1 MAVIKVRDPSSG
13 DIKQF
18 NIKGDTPTDTE
29 KQRILSVLQQTP
41 RLGQLKGLEQA
52 GDTISNKD
60 RENFDYKTG
69 ADSGL
74 RALLS
79 FGESAE
85 DQEAI
90 LTKLVGADGFTRDN
104 EGRLALTL
112 EGQRKRGLDPV
123 GKNLVIEDEGFSFGD
138 IADLTGFVPE
148 TVGAIGGTIL
158 GLPFGLAGAAAGAG
172 IGAGLG
178 QTIEEGVESLLG
190 VQKQSAEE
198 VAKDVA
204 TEAALAATF
213 EFGGGLIFK
222 AGRALVGTGAKVA
235 RGVSSPTAKL
245 EGENLAR
252 AERLL
257 SKDYIPSADAI
268 GAPAMVGYR
277 QKFSENVLRDDT
289 RLRKNLDAAF
299 KEKDG
304 LIEKLIGAQADA
316 AAVGFGNL
324 SKQQFNALKKAQ
336 TDASKASIKAINESI
351 DYIQKNVDMDVSIN
365 ERLLNR
371 VNDAFIKFENKT
383 ASDFARVDDL
393 LKEVELPGGASA
405 QTARVVPTDEI
416 KASLETVVEEA
427 GGIAATADK
436 TQRAVEAIRALPERA
451 SFRQVVLARKQ
462 LNDALMSEN
471 ALFQRVLDDNLTKLR
486 NTLDRSVDGANLTN
500 LKALKGLSNA
510 AKEKIREAS
519 QLRLDAMNSYK
530 AGRKAFEDLERF
542 GLIRSVRDLGVNN
555 PNVKFEIDTFFNRVL
570 KSDQPERLKQLITTV
585 GDQGEVLRQE
595 LSRSFLENSIRKTGI
610 AQSGELSSGKFSGT
624 LFNNQILKLGDDV
637 GKVLFKEQWNEL
649 KNLGEVIA
657 RSGTEKL
664 DKEIL
669 DEILARGTAQNRP
682 LVDSLKELAEAK
694 EAFAQT
700 KSISLVNRMNQGLLD
715 PAEAVQ
721 IVATP
726 GRVSLAE
733 AKKIKKFFEKDP
745 EAFQNLKQ
753 FVVEDIL
760 SAVDQNVFSSS
771 QTAQALLKHINRFD
785 PKVLKE
791 ILGENEF
798 TTLKEFGKDL
808 DFLSDVSREGTIA
821 AAAVTSNPIKK
832 FKEIVQ
838 AKIFNMIGSNPEIA
852 KKYVQ
857 AAKAGRDNPEVVN
870 DRVADAVNDAA
881 GRLNL
886 GITRAQITTALPR
899 QVLAQAVGPQP
910 EDRRPPARANTGLGS
925 INVQP
930 ASNVSAVGS
939 IDITAPGV
947 GATLGLSPADQAIAT
962 RGRSPLSVPKEQ
974 YGGLFNR

>member
-1 MAVIKVRDPSSG
+1 MAVIKVRDNQG
-13 DIKQF
+13 KVRQF
-18 NIKGDTPTDTE
+18 RIAGDTPTAAE
-29 KQRILSVLQQTP
+29 QQRIGEALNPAPRIGQIQQ
-41 RLGQLKGLEQA
+41 LEDLVTRDS
-52 GDTISNKD
+52 GKDTD
-60 RENFDYKTG
+60 AFDYKTG

-104 EGRLALTL
+104 SGRLALTA
-112 EGQRKRGLDPV
+112 EGQRKRGMDPV

-158 GLPFGLAGAAAGAG
+158 GLPFGLVGASAGAGAGAA
-172 IGAGLG
+172 LG

-204 TEAALAATF
+204 TEAALAAGF
-213 EFGGGLIFK
+213 EFGAGLIFK
-222 AGRALVGTGAKVA
+222 AGRAVVGGGAKLA
-235 RGVSSPTAKL
+235 KGAGTPTAKL
-245 EGENLAR
+245 EGEQLAR

-257 SKDYIPSADAI
+257 DKDYIPSADAI

-289 RLRKNLDAAF
+289 RLRKNLDAALRD
-299 KEKDG
+299 KED
-304 LIEKLIGAQADA
+304 LINNLIGAQADA

-324 SKQQFNALKKAQ
+324 SKQQFNTLKKAQ
-336 TDASKASIKAINESI
+336 TDASKASIKAINDSI

-393 LKEVELPGGASA
+393 LKEVQLPGGASA
-405 QTARVVPTDEI
+405 QTARIVPTAEI
-416 KASLETVVEEA
+416 KASLETVIEEA
-427 GGIAATADK
+427 GGLGATATR
-436 TQRAVEAIRALPERA
+436 TQAAVDAIRNLPEQA

-471 ALFQRVLDDNLTKLR
+471 ALFRRVLDDNLTGLR
-486 NTLDRSVDGANLTN
+486 NSLDRAVDGSNLTK
-500 LKALKGLSNA
+500 LEATKGLSKA

-542 GLIRSVRDLGVNN
+542 GVIRSIRDLGVDN

-570 KSDQPERLKQLITTV
+570 KSDQPERLKQLLTTV
-585 GDQGEVLRQE
+585 GDQAEPLRQE
-595 LSRSFLENSIRKTGI
+595 LSRSFLENAIQKTGI
-610 AQSGELSSGKFSGT
+610 AKSGDLSAGKFSGT

-669 DEILARGTAQNRP
+669 DEIIARGTAQNRP

-745 EAFQNLKQ
+745 EGFQNLKQ

-760 SAVDQNVFSSS
+760 SAVDGNVFSSTP
-771 QTAQALLKHINRFD
+771 TAQALLKHINRFD

-798 TTLKEFGKDL
+798 TALKEFGKDL
-808 DFLSDVSREGTIA
+808 EFLSDVSREGSIA
-821 AAAVTSNPIKK
+821 AASYTANPIKK

-852 KKYVQ
+852 RKYVQ
-857 AAKAGRDNPEVVN
+857 AAKAGRGNGEVVN

-881 GRLNL
+881 SRLNL
-886 GITRAQITTALPR
+886 GITRTQITSAVPR

-910 EDRRPPARANTGLGS
+910 EDRRPPAQTTTGLGS

-947 GATLGLSPADQAIAT
+947 GAALGLSPTDQAIAA
-962 RGRSPLSVPKEQ
+962 RGKSPLTVPKEQ
-974 YGGLFNR
+974 YGGLFNQ

>member
-1 MAVIKVRDPSSG
+1 MAVIQVRDSQGKVR
-13 DIKQF
+13 QF
-18 NIKGDTPTDTE
+18 RIAGDTPTVAEQQRIGEALNPQATIGQIQQLEDLAGRDSGKDTE
-29 KQRILSVLQQTP
+29 
-41 RLGQLKGLEQA
+41 
-52 GDTISNKD
+52 
-60 RENFDYKTG
+60 NFEYKTG

-90 LTKLVGADGFTRDN
+90 LEKLVGADGFTRDKA
-104 EGRLALTL
+104 GRLALTQ
-112 EGQRKRGLDPV
+112 EGQRKRGMEPI

-158 GLPFGLAGAAAGAG
+158 GLPFGLVGASAGAGAGAA
-172 IGAGLG
+172 LG

-204 TEAALAATF
+204 TEAAIAAGF
-213 EFGGGLIFK
+213 EFAGGLIFK
-222 AGRALVGTGAKVA
+222 AGRAIVGGGTALAKRA
-235 RGVSSPTAKL
+235 GTPTATL
-245 EGENLAR
+245 EGEKLAR
-252 AERLL
+252 VERLL
-257 SKDYIPSADAI
+257 DKDYIPSADAI

-289 RLRKNLDAAF
+289 RLRINLDAALRD
-299 KEKDG
+299 KQK
-304 LIEKLIGAQADA
+304 LIDKLIGAQADA

-324 SKQQFNALKKAQ
+324 STQQFNALKKAQ
-336 TDASKASIKAINESI
+336 IDASKGSIKAINESI
-351 DYIQKNVDMDVSIN
+351 NYIQKNVDMDVSIN

-371 VNDAFIKFENKT
+371 VNEAFVKFENKT

-393 LKEVELPGGASA
+393 LKQVELPGGASA

-416 KASLETVVEEA
+416 KASLETVIEEA
-427 GGIAATADK
+427 GGIGATAER
-436 TQRAVEAIRALPERA
+436 TQAAVNAIRNLPEES

-462 LNDALMSEN
+462 LNDAMMSEN
-471 ALFQRVLDDNLTKLR
+471 ALFRRVLDDSLTSLRNSLDRAVDGSNLTKLE
-486 NTLDRSVDGANLTN
+486 G
-500 LKALKGLSNA
+500 LKGLSKE
-510 AKEKIREAS
+510 AKDKIKQAS

-530 AGRKAFEDLERF
+530 VGRKAFEDLERF
-542 GLIRSVRDLGVNN
+542 GLIRSIRDLGVDN

-570 KSDQPERLKQLITTV
+570 KSDSPERLKQLLTTV
-585 GDQGEVLRQE
+585 GDQAEPLRQE
-595 LSRSFLENSIRKTGI
+595 LSRSFLENAIRKTGI
-610 AQSGELSSGKFSGT
+610 AQSGELSAGKFSGT

-637 GKVLFKEQWNEL
+637 GKVLFKGQWNEL

-669 DEILARGTAQNRP
+669 DEIIARGTAQNKP
-682 LVDSLKELAEAK
+682 LVDSLRELAEAK

-700 KSISLVNRMNQGLLD
+700 KSISLVNRINQGLLD

-745 EAFQNLKQ
+745 EALQNLKQ

-760 SAVDQNVFSSS
+760 SAVDVNVYSSTP
-771 QTAQALLKHINRFD
+771 TAQALLKHINRFD
-785 PKVLKE
+785 SKVLKE

-798 TTLKEFGKDL
+798 IALKEFGKDL
-808 DFLSDVSREGTIA
+808 EFLSDVSREGTITA
-821 AAAVTSNPIKK
+821 AGYTANPIKK
-832 FKEIVQ
+832 YKEIIQ
-838 AKIFNMIGSNPEIA
+838 AKIFNVIGSNPEVA
-852 KKYVQ
+852 RKYVQ
-857 AAKAGRDNPEVVN
+857 AAKAGRADGEVVN
-870 DRVADAVNDAA
+870 NRVADAVNDAA
-881 GRLNL
+881 ARISRKGQI
-886 GITRAQITTALPR
+886 ITSVPR

-910 EDRRPPARANTGLGS
+910 EDRIQTEGITQTVPTSTGLGS
-925 INVQP
+925 INVEP
-930 ASNVSAVGS
+930 AATISNIGG
-939 IDITAPGV
+939 IDVTDPGV
-947 GATLGLSPADQAIAT
+947 ASALGLSPADAAIA
-962 RGRSPLSVPKEQ
+962 GRQIRRDSLMRQTP
-974 YGGLFNR
+974 

>member
-13 DIKQF
+13 DVKQF

-29 KQRILSVLQQTP
+29 KQKILSVLQQTP

-52 GDTISNKD
+52 GDSISNKD

-158 GLPFGLAGAAAGAG
+158 GLPLGLAGASAGAG
-172 IGAGLG
+172 AGAALG

-204 TEAALAATF
+204 TEAALAAGF
-213 EFGGGLIFK
+213 EFAGGLIFK
-222 AGRALVGTGAKVA
+222 IGRGIVGGGTKLAKGVGT
-235 RGVSSPTAKL
+235 PTAKL
-245 EGENLAR
+245 EGEQLAR

-257 SKDYIPSADAI
+257 DKNYIPSADAI

-289 RLRKNLDAAF
+289 RLRKNLNAAF
-299 KEKDG
+299 AEKEE
-304 LIEKLIGAQADA
+304 LIDKLIGAQADA

-336 TDASKASIKAINESI
+336 TESSKASIKAINESI
-351 DYIQKNVDMDVSIN
+351 DYIQKNVDMDISIN

-371 VNDAFIKFENKT
+371 VNEAFISFENKT

-393 LKEVELPGGASA
+393 LKEVSLPGGASA
-405 QTARVVPTDEI
+405 QTARIVPTGEI
-416 KASLETVVEEA
+416 KASLDTVIEEA
-427 GGIAATADK
+427 GGIAS
-436 TQRAVEAIRALPERA
+436 TQPRTQAAVDAINALPENA

-462 LNDALMSEN
+462 LNDAMMSEN
-471 ALFQRVLDDNLTKLR
+471 ALFRRVLDDNLTALR
-486 NTLDRSVDGANLTN
+486 NSLDRAVDGSNLTK
-500 LKALKGLSNA
+500 LEATKGLSKA

-542 GLIRSVRDLGVNN
+542 GVIRSIRDLGVDN

-570 KSDQPERLKQLITTV
+570 KSDQPERLKQLLVTV
-585 GDQGEVLRQE
+585 GDQAEPLRQE
-595 LSRSFLENSIRKTGI
+595 LSRSFLENAIQKTGI
-610 AQSGELSSGKFSGT
+610 AKSGDLSAGKFSGT

-669 DEILARGTAQNRP
+669 DEIIARGTAQNKP

-760 SAVDQNVFSSS
+760 SAVDGNVFSS
-771 QTAQALLKHINRFD
+771 TPAAQALLKHINRFD

-798 TTLKEFGKDL
+798 TALKEFGKDL

-821 AAAVTSNPIKK
+821 AASYTANPIKN
-832 FKEIVQ
+832 FSQIVQ
-838 AKIFNMIGSNPEIA
+838 AKIFNVIGSNPEVA
-852 KKYVQ
+852 RKYVQ
-857 AAKAGRDNPEVVN
+857 AAKAGRGNAEGVN

-881 GRLNL
+881 QRISRKG
-886 GITRAQITTALPR
+886 QIGTAVPR
-899 QVLAQAVGPQP
+899 QIIAQAVGPQP
-910 EDRRPPARANTGLGS
+910 EDRRPPTQTTTGLGS

-930 ASNVSAVGS
+930 ASSVSAVGN

-947 GATLGLSPADQAIAT
+947 GAALGLSPTDQAIAA
-962 RGRSPLSVPKEQ
+962 RGRSPLTVPKEQ
-974 YGGLFNR
+974 YGGLFNQ

>member
-1 MAVIKVRDPSSG
+1 MAVIKVRDPASG

-104 EGRLALTL
+104 EGRLALTF

-158 GLPFGLAGAAAGAG
+158 GLPFGLAGASVGAGAG
-172 IGAGLG
+172 AALG

-213 EFGGGLIFK
+213 EFGAGLIFK
-222 AGRALVGTGAKVA
+222 AGRAVVGGGAKLA
-235 RGVSSPTAKL
+235 KGAGTPTAKL
-245 EGENLAR
+245 EGEKLAR
-252 AERLL
+252 VERLL
-257 SKDYIPSADAI
+257 DRDYIPSADAL

-299 KEKDG
+299 RDKDN
-304 LIEKLIGAQADA
+304 LINDLIGAQADA

-324 SKQQFNALKKAQ
+324 SKQQFNTLKKAQ

-405 QTARVVPTDEI
+405 QTARVVPTLEI
-416 KASLETVVEEA
+416 KASLETVIEEA
-427 GGIAATADK
+427 GGIGATATR
-436 TQRAVEAIRALPERA
+436 TQAAVEAIRNLPEQA

-471 ALFQRVLDDNLTKLR
+471 ALFRRVLDDNLTGLR
-486 NTLDRSVDGANLTN
+486 NTLDRAVDGSNLTK
-500 LKALKGLSNA
+500 LEGLKGLSNA

-542 GLIRSVRDLGVNN
+542 GLIRSIRDLGVDN

-669 DEILARGTAQNRP
+669 DEIIARGTAQNRP

-745 EAFQNLKQ
+745 EALQNLKQ

-785 PKVLKE
+785 PKVMKE
-791 ILGENEF
+791 TLGENEF
-798 TTLKEFGKDL
+798 TALKEFGKDL
-808 DFLSDVSREGTIA
+808 ELLSDVSREGTIA
-821 AAAVTSNPIKK
+821 AAGITSNPIKR

-852 KKYVQ
+852 RKYVQ
-857 AAKAGRDNPEVVN
+857 AAKAGRGNPEAVN

-886 GITRAQITTALPR
+886 GITRAQITSAVPR

-910 EDRRPPARANTGLGS
+910 EDRRPPARTNTGLGS

-930 ASNVSAVGS
+930 ASNVSAVGN
-939 IDITAPGV
+939 IDITQPGV